1 MKRYHELINKEN
13 RTKEEN
19 RELETLKKEAKRN
32 GFKQVIRN
40 IEKIDNVNVLYYD
53 SVDGLYRI
61 QTKINGKDKTIARI
75 KVAKKDVYILIR
87 ETTAR
92 ALNKAY
98 EIINYNLPA
107 GYHVNTAND
116 LYNDIKAVIEYHST
130 QQTA

>member
-1 MKRYHELINKEN
+1 MKRYHDLINKQD

-40 IEKIDNVNVLYYD
+40 IEKIDDVNVLHYD

-87 ETTAR
+87 ESTAR

-107 GYHVNTAND
+107 GYHVNTAQD

>member
-40 IEKIDNVNVLYYD
+40 IEKLENVNVLYYD

-107 GYHVNTAND
+107 GYHVNTAQD
-116 LYNDIKAVIEYHST
+116 LYHDIKAVIEYHST

>member
-1 MKRYHELINKEN
+1 MKRYHDLINKQD

-40 IEKIDNVNVLYYD
+40 IEKLENVNVLYYD